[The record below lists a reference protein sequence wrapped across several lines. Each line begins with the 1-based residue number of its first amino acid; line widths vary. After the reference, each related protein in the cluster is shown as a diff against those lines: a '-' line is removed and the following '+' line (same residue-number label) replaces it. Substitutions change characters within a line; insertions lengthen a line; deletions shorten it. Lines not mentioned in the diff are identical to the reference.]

1 MSKISAKKSLILRSI
16 PLASR
21 AGPVYPPFSVTEL
34 RKNFMIKWILQK
46 IVGSKNQRELK
57 RMQPLVA
64 RINELEEQYQQ
75 ESEEELLARVQGWQK
90 HLHRYLPLELPTKR
104 ELELMEDSLVAEV
117 AQGLMNRLDS
127 LREEFPSLPSEIGS
141 LEDIATAKIA
151 FSEIEDQFPAAR
163 DKYLDQI
170 LPEAYASVKNAAR
183 RLCGTEVEV
192 VDNMLPWDM
201 VHFDVQLV
209 GGIALHRGMIAEMQ
223 TGEGKTLV
231 GTLPVFLNALTGLG
245 VHVVTVNDYLARR
258 DSEWMGAVFKYLGL
272 SIGVIQNSQH
282 PVLRREQ
289 YQCDITYGTNAEFG
303 FDYLR
308 DNGMAGTPADQ
319 VQRGHY
325 FAIVD
330 EVDSILI
337 DEART
342 PLIISGPAV
351 VSNTEEYKRYCNI
364 IEKLV
369 KKQNHLCNDLAAE
382 AKKAIEEGDE
392 DVAGRALFK
401 IKLGQPR
408 NRQFMRFMED
418 PDTRRLIEKTEL
430 TFYQDAQKK
439 DLYAIKEEL
448 YFTIDE
454 KGHDADLMELG
465 REFLSPDEPEA
476 FVIPDL
482 AEAFADVD
490 ANAELS
496 DDERLAKKEE
506 IQGKMDSQGTRVHA
520 ISQLLKAYC
529 LYEKDNEYVVKDGK
543 VVIVDENTGR
553 EMAGRRWSD
562 GLHQAVEAK
571 ESVEVERETQ
581 TYATITIQNYFRLY
595 EKLGGMTGTA
605 ETEAAEFH
613 DIYDLDVL
621 PIPTHRPN
629 QRKDANDQVF
639 KTRREKFNA
648 VVAKI
653 EECHKE
659 GQPVLVGTASV
670 EASETLGRMLQRAKI
685 QHSILN
691 AKYHLQEAEIVKAA
705 GQLGAVTVAT
715 NMAGRGTDIKLGEGV
730 TEAGGLYVIGTER
743 HQSRRI
749 DRQLRGR
756 CSRQG
761 DPGASQ
767 FFISFEDDLMR
778 NFAAAD
784 RMTNMMERFGMED
797 GEALEHK
804 WLNRSVETAQK
815 RVEQMYYRRRK
826 YVLDFDDVM
835 NRQREVV
842 YGYRNQVI
850 NAEDPREL
858 IMELLARIVPAQV
871 THYMEERDDGQP
883 DFVELLNW
891 VNKTFPLH
899 LTLEDALFE
908 TRDAD
913 GNAKFLLEGIHAAY
927 ERKIQMENP
936 EHLDPLE
943 RHIILNAIDQK
954 WQEHLYA
961 MDSLR
966 EGVQLRAQGQ
976 KDPLVEYKMEAYKLF
991 TALMDTI
998 DDGSVHNLFRFTTV
1012 QPIDPVLTDPGQLSS
1027 SDDGMEMGI
1036 GNMAVSGSSS
1046 VVAEDG
1052 SAADESKLKLN
1063 LPKRRPIPKVGRNEP
1078 CTCGSGKKFK
1088 ACCGRASE

>member
-1 MSKISAKKSLILRSI
+1 
-16 PLASR
+16 
-21 AGPVYPPFSVTEL
+21 
-34 RKNFMIKWILQK
+34 MIKWTLQK

-57 RMQPLVA
+57 RMQPIA
-64 RINELEEQYQQ
+64 NRINELEEAFQK
-75 ESEEELLARVQGWQK
+75 ESEEQLMARIEGWQK
-90 HLHRYLPLELPTKR
+90 HLHRYLPLQFPTKR
-104 ELELMEDSLVAEV
+104 QLEIMDDETVAEV
-117 AQGLMNRLDS
+117 ATGLQNRLDS
-127 LREEFPSLPSEIGS
+127 LREEFPSLPTSIKTR
-141 LEDIATAKIA
+141 EDIDTGKAA
-151 FSEIEDQFPAAR
+151 FAEIEDDFPPLR
-163 DKYLDQI
+163 DKYLDEI

-192 VDNMLPWDM
+192 VDNMLLWDM
-201 VHFDVQLV
+201 IHFDVQLI

-272 SIGVIQNSQH
+272 TVGCIENQQH
-282 PVLRREQ
+282 PVTRREQ
-289 YQCDITYGTNAEFG
+289 YMCDITYGTNAEFG

-308 DNGMAGTPADQ
+308 DNGMAESSENQ
-319 VQRGHY
+319 VQRSHY

-351 VSNTEEYKRYCNI
+351 VSNTEEYKRYRVV
-364 IEKLV
+364 IEQLV
-369 KKQNHLCNDLAAE
+369 KKQNHLCNELSTE
-382 AKKAIEEGDE
+382 AKKAMEEGDE
-392 DVAGRALFK
+392 EVAGRALFK
-401 IKLGQPR
+401 VKLGQPR

-430 TFYQDAQKK
+430 SFYQDAQKK
-439 DLYAIKEEL
+439 DLFAIKEEL

-454 KGHDADLMELG
+454 KGHDADLMEMG

-482 AEAFADVD
+482 TSAFADVD
-490 ANAELS
+490 ANPDLS
-496 DDERLAKKEE
+496 DDQRLAEKEN
-506 IQGKMDSQGTRVHA
+506 IQSKMDSQGTRVHA

-543 VVIVDENTGR
+543 VIIVDENTGR

-571 ESVEVERETQ
+571 ENVEVERETQ

-621 PIPTHRPN
+621 PIPSHRPN
-629 QRKDANDQVF
+629 QRKDANDHVF

-653 EECHKE
+653 QECHKE

-685 QHSILN
+685 PHSVLN
-691 AKYHLQEAEIVKAA
+691 AKHHLQEAEIIKAA
-705 GQLGAVTVAT
+705 GQLGSVTVAT

-730 TEAGGLYVIGTER
+730 TSAGGLFVIGTER

-842 YGYRNQVI
+842 YGYRNQ
-850 NAEDPREL
+850 ALKSEDPREL
-858 IMELLARIVPAQV
+858 IMELLDRVIPSQV

-883 DFVELLNW
+883 DFMELLNW
-891 VNKTFPLH
+891 VNKTVPLH
-899 LTLEDALFE
+899 LTIEEAKFE
-908 TRDAD
+908 TRDVE
-913 GNAKFLLEGIHAAY
+913 GNSAFLLERIHAAY
-927 ERKIQMENP
+927 QRKIEMENP
-936 EHLDPLE
+936 EHLDSLE

-998 DDGSVHNLFRFTTV
+998 DDGAVHNIFRFTTNREF
-1012 QPIDPVLTDPGQLSS
+1012 DSVLADAPQKTSGGDESA
-1027 SDDGMEMGI
+1027 MNEN
-1036 GNMAVSGSSS
+1036 NMAVSGSSS
-1046 VVAEDG
+1046 LVPESG
-1052 SAADESKLKLN
+1052 SGADERGLKLN
-1063 LPKRRPIPKVGRNEP
+1063 LPKRRPIAKVGRNEP
-1078 CTCGSGKKFK
+1078 CSCGSGKKFK
-1088 ACCGRASE
+1088 QCCGRMSE